1 MEHHH
6 HHTGFSLI
14 SILSGFLSWITLA
27 DAQYAISF
35 TASMI
40 AMISGIMALRYYYYA
55 GNEKRNQLNKDKDGE

>member
-1 MEHHH
+1 MEHNSN
-6 HHTGFSLI
+6 TGYTLI
-14 SILSGFLSWITLA
+14 SIFSGVLSWITLA

-55 GNEKRNQLNKDKDGE
+55 GNEKRNQLNKDRDGK